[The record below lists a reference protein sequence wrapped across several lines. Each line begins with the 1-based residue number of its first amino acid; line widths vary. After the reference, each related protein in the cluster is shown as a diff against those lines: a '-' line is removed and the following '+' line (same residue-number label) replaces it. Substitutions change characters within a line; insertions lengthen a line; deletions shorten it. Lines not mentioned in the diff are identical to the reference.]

1 MLTTTKK
8 WLLSFLGK
16 QSGESFM
23 KQQPISSSQ
32 HEVRKRIL
40 SKLYYGTHVHLAT
53 LLAIFP
59 PYTPEEVMSIL
70 NEMQRDAVVR
80 IEPSGFNDLYVSL
93 TQ

>member
-1 MLTTTKK
+1 
-8 WLLSFLGK
+8 
-16 QSGESFM
+16 M
-23 KQQPISSSQ
+23 KQQPTSSSHQ
-32 HEVRKRIL
+32 EVRKRIL
-40 SKLYYGTHVHLAT
+40 IQLYYGAQIHLAT

-59 PYTPEEVMSIL
+59 PYTPEEVMNIL